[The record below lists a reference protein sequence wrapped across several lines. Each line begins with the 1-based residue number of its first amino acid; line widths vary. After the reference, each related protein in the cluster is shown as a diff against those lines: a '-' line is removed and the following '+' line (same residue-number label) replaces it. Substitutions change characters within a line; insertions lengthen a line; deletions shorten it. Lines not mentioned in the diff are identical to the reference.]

1 MKFKTAPTSRM
12 NVEINAA
19 EGVINIYNDESGL
32 ETYEIK
38 TMKKLSHVQDSIRT
52 IATLSELHPKGE

>member
-1 MKFKTAPTSRM
+1 M